1 MTYYNMAISYGVDGG
16 RVDSIESTNGK
27 WAKRDYAEQL
37 EHARDEFERKL
48 RELCQAHGAL
58 LIKFHDAAKDAVW
71 AAKLA
76 QQAIYELYNRK
87 PAHMRDYG
95 YVASQAIIERYEGG
109 QG

>member
-1 MTYYNMAISYGVDGG
+1 MKFYRHDVRWDEMEAEDCEAEDG
-16 RVDSIESTNGK
+16 E
-27 WAKRDYAEQL
+27 WATRDDAEKAAK
-37 EHARDEFERKL
+37 ERDEFERKL

-76 QQAIYELYNRK
+76 QQAIYELYNGK

-109 QG
+109 TGNG

>member
-1 MTYYNMAISYGVDGG
+1 MKFYDVQLDGFDG
-16 RVDSIESTNGK
+16 LECNENNADGM
-27 WAKRDYAEQL
+27 WATRDDAEKAAK
-37 EHARDEFERKL
+37 ERDEFERKL

-76 QQAIYELYNRK
+76 QQAIYELYNGK

>member
-1 MTYYNMAISYGVDGG
+1 MQYYELVRGQYELEGMVENEQDG
-16 RVDSIESTNGK
+16 E
-27 WAKRDYAEQL
+27 WATRADVEQVKNEL
-37 EHARDEFERKL
+37 DEFERKL

-71 AAKLA
+71 AAKLV
-76 QQAIYELYNRK
+76 QQAIYELYNGK

-95 YVASQAIIERYEGG
+95 YVASQAIIERHEGG